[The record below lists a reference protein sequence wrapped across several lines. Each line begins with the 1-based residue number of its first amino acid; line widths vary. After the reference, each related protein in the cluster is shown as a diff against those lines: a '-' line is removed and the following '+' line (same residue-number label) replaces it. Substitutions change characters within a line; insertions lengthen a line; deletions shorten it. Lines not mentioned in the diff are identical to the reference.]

1 MNNPFD
7 RMNIGLRERPLSSD
21 LNRMQ
26 SQLDRTIREVCRA
39 MLSGRASNTSSAQQS
54 RAGFLGTGFRVVPSN
69 PAAMSVQV
77 SAGQGFLYDA
87 VDLVSDIG
95 ATDLEGVDDLSPYK
109 PATLMAPITFAVP
122 AAPAAP
128 NSRIDIIEV
137 KVDRRLENALTRRQ
151 LDVATKTYLDH
162 SFFKTLAF
170 VLDGRTGIVTT
181 PANSTAGLSYKI
193 GTAANP
199 GTVPTTTT
207 GYVKIAQIHVNNTT
221 VTITPSEIGDWR
233 PLLADGGIIR
243 GSISWRQRWNAGTPI
258 VDIKSIIAPPG
269 VDVGVCPENASGAHN
284 SGSVYVMAAN
294 VLKGLIM
301 VQGHECNTAWG
312 DVSFHQGVPGGGVNG
327 HVTTVQVGNVSSVN
341 TAGIFAPVTQ
351 PIMSASYYGVD
362 ETDNNT
368 SAHTDDMMWE
378 ATFMAAYH

>member
-7 RMNIGLRERPLSSD
+7 RMNIGLRERPLSAD
-21 LNRMQ
+21 HNRLQ
-26 SQLDRTIREVCRA
+26 SQIDRTIREVCRA

-77 SAGQGFLYDA
+77 SAGHGFNYDA
-87 VDLVSDIG
+87 VDLPSDIG

-109 PATLMAPITFAVP
+109 PLVLMSPVTFAVP
-122 AAPAAP
+122 AAPVAP

-151 LDVATKTYLDH
+151 LDVATRQYLDH
-162 SFFKTLAF
+162 AFFKTLAF

-199 GTVPTTTT
+199 GTVPPTTA
-207 GYVKIAQIHVNNTT
+207 GYVKIAQIHVSNTT
-221 VTITPSEIGDWR
+221 VTITGAEIADWR
-233 PLLADGGIIR
+233 PLLGDGGVVR

-258 VDIKSIIAPPG
+258 VDIKNIIAPPG
-269 VDVGVCPENASGAHN
+269 VDVGVASENASGAHN
-284 SGSVYVMAAN
+284 SGAIYVVAGNA
-294 VLKGLIM
+294 LKGLVM
-301 VQGHECNTAWG
+301 VQGHECNSGWG
-312 DVSFHQGVPGGGVNG
+312 DVGSHQGNPGGGVNG
-327 HVTTVQVGNVSSVN
+327 HIDTVRAGNITSFN
-341 TAGIFAPVTQ
+341 AAGLLAPLTQ
-351 PIMSASYYGVD
+351 PILAASYQGVV
-362 ETDNNT
+362 EPGNNS
-368 SAHTDDMMWE
+368 SAHLDDMLWE
-378 ATFMAAYH
+378 AMFMVAYH

>member
-26 SQLDRTIREVCRA
+26 SQHDRTIREVCRA
-39 MLSGRASNTSSAQQS
+39 LLSGRASNTSSALQS
-54 RAGFLGTGFRVVPSN
+54 RHGFIGTGFRVVPSN

-77 SAGQGFLYDA
+77 SAGHGFMYDA
-87 VDLVSDIG
+87 VDLPSDIG

-109 PATLMAPITFAVP
+109 PVALMSPITFAVP
-122 AAPAAP
+122 AAPGAP

-162 SFFKTLAF
+162 SFFKTLAW
-170 VLDGRTGIVTT
+170 VLDGRTGIVTS

-199 GTVPTTTT
+199 GTVPATTA
-207 GYVKIAQIHVNNTT
+207 GYVKIAQVHVSNTT
-221 VTITPSEIGDWR
+221 ITITGAELSDWR
-233 PLLADGGIIR
+233 PMLGDGGIIR

-258 VDIKSIIAPPG
+258 VDIKNIIAPPG
-269 VDVGVCPENASGAHN
+269 VDVGITSENVSGAHN
-284 SGSVYVMAAN
+284 SGVVYIVAGN
-294 VLKGLIM
+294 VLKGLVM
-301 VQGHECNTAWG
+301 VQGHECNSAWG
-312 DVSFHQGVPGGGVNG
+312 DVGSHQTNPSGGVAG
-327 HVTTVQVGNVSSVN
+327 HIDTVRSGNLASFN
-341 TAGIFAPVTQ
+341 AAGLLAALTQ
-351 PIMSASYYGVD
+351 PILGASFQGVV
-362 ETDNNT
+362 EPGNNA
-368 SAHTDDMMWE
+368 SAHLDDMMWE
-378 ATFMAAYH
+378 AMFMAAYH